1 MDHIKVVVIVGK
13 AKIDVVNLKSTVTG
27 DVIEVYGGWGEIYSN
42 DLAMRKFTRHFYSPI
57 SSIRFVTKCS
67 KELFTRYH
75 SHSLRFNRQHALR
88 EDGLGTGLTE
98 V

>member
-1 MDHIKVVVIVGK
+1 VDHIKVVVIVGK
-13 AKIDVVNLKSTVTG
+13 TEIDVVNLKSTVTG
-27 DVIEVYGGWGEIYSN
+27 DVIEVYGRWGEIYSN

-57 SSIRFVTKCS
+57 SSIRFVKKWS
-67 KELFTRYH
+67 KELFTRYR
-75 SHSLRFNRQHALR
+75 SHNLKFDPQHTLR